1 MQARGNRRATP
12 GTSIGSRVRALVGAR
27 MPQGLLERIRVMFCL
42 FAIFNVLLVVPA
54 VLAEDH
60 TTARLLG
67 GAAALALSLLWLR
80 AARRGGLDVATRVV
94 EPVLVAGL
102 AWGAAEAESILG
114 AFYIGLYFGALY
126 GSRPATVVRGVLYFL
141 AFAAVLV
148 LDGGRSAAGSPH
160 LWAHAWGAILSS
172 FVVSLLA
179 RAVQRQEASERAKDE
194 FLSVVSHE
202 LRTPLTSLLG
212 LLHTLELHDE
222 RLEPERRRH
231 LVTRARVNAERQRQ
245 LVDDLLD
252 VSRATRGTL
261 QPDPTPVHVA
271 SLVAEVTD
279 ALDVLSSTRVQV
291 PDHHA
296 AHVDRS
302 HLHQILSNL
311 LTNAGKYGAPPV
323 DVTSTLLPGGGA
335 LMLQVRDHGRGVSP
349 QFLPAL
355 FERFS
360 QESTGDRRTASG
372 VGLGLWIARELAQA
386 NGGDVEYEDAA
397 PGARFVV
404 LLPTAEPGAMHG

>member
-1 MQARGNRRATP
+1 MNTRGTRRATP
-12 GTSIGSRVRALVGAR
+12 GSSIGARVRTLVGAR
-27 MPQGLLERIRVMFCL
+27 MPQGLLDRIRAMFCL

-54 VLAEDH
+54 VLAEARR
-60 TTARLLG
+60 TATLLG
-67 GAAALALSLLWLR
+67 LAAAVGLSLLWLR
-80 AARRGGLDVATRVV
+80 AMRRGDLDVPTRVV
-94 EPVLVAGL
+94 EPVLIAGL
-102 AWGAAEAESILG
+102 AWGASEPESILG
-114 AFYIGLYFGALY
+114 AFYIGLYYGALY
-126 GSRPATVVRGVLYFL
+126 GSRPTTMVRGVLYFL
-141 AFAAVLV
+141 AFAAVFV
-148 LDGGRSAAGSPH
+148 LDGGRAAAGSPH
-160 LWAHAWGAILSS
+160 LWAHAWGAIISS
-172 FVVSLLA
+172 FVISLLA
-179 RAVQRQEASERAKDE
+179 RTVQRQEASELAKDE

-222 RLEPERRRH
+222 RLDPERRRH

-252 VSRATRGTL
+252 VSRATRGAL
-261 QPDPTPVHVA
+261 HPDPTTVPVA

-279 ALDVLSSTRVQV
+279 ALDATWSTRVHV
-291 PDHHA
+291 PDDHV
-296 AHVDRS
+296 AHVDRG

-335 LMLQVRDHGRGVSP
+335 LMLQVRDHGPGVSP
-349 QFLPAL
+349 QFLPFL

-372 VGLGLWIARELAQA
+372 VGLGLWIVRELAQA
-386 NGGDVEYEDAA
+386 NGGDIEYEDAD
-397 PGARFVV
+397 PGARFTVV
-404 LLPTAEPGAMHG
+404 LPTATPDMASR